1 MSTSWLLTNFIAE
14 FLLPPLGPL
23 LLGVG
28 GLWLLK
34 RHARAGRALIASS
47 LALLWLLSTPIV
59 ADALLDS
66 LKPPYVA
73 LTGEEAEA
81 IVILGGGRLKGSLEY
96 GGDTLG
102 RYTLERVR
110 MGARLAQALSKPIL
124 VTGGKPDGGER
135 SEGELMRETLER
147 EFATPVKWVEERSN
161 NTRDNARFS
170 AELLKRD
177 GVMRIYLVTH
187 AWHLPR
193 AMPEFA
199 ATGLEVVAAGTGYA
213 AADGLTPLDFLPR
226 ASSLANS
233 HHACH
238 EWLGLLWYRIRN

>member
-1 MSTSWLLTNFIAE
+1 MSTSWLLTNLIAE
-14 FLLPPLGPL
+14 FLLPPLGL
-23 LLGVG
+23 LVLGVC
-28 GLWLLK
+28 GLFLLR
-34 RHARAGRALIASS
+34 RHARTGRALLALS
-47 LALLWLLSTPIV
+47 LASLWLLSTPIV

-66 LKPPYVA
+66 LKPAFVSP
-73 LTGEEAEA
+73 TGEEAEA
-81 IVILGGGRLKGSLEY
+81 IVILGGGRVKNSLEY
-96 GGDTLG
+96 GGDSLG

-110 MGARLAQALSKPIL
+110 LGARLARALDKPIL
-124 VTGGKPDGGER
+124 VTGGMPDGGDR

-161 NTRDNARFS
+161 NTRENARFS

-177 GVMRIYLVTH
+177 GITRIYLVTH

-199 ATGLEVVAAGTGYA
+199 AMGLEVFPAGAGYA
-213 AADGLTPLDFLPR
+213 AGGDLTPLDFLPR

-233 HHACH
+233 HAACH
-238 EWLGLLWYRIRN
+238 EWLGMLWYRLRD